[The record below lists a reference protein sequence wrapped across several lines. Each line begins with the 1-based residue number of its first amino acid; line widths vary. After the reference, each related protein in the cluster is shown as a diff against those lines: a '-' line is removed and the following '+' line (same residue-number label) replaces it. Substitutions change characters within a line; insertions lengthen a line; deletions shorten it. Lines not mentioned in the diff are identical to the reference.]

1 MFKPFVLAVIF
12 TFTMLSM
19 QACFW
24 SGPSGQY
31 APGPYAST
39 HSVCDT
45 NGNNCLICDDN
56 NNCQRTD
63 SKYGSSRHQVCDAQ
77 GNNCLDCDSN
87 NSNCQSTARS
97 YWGFIF

>member
-1 MFKPFVLAVIF
+1 MFKSLVLASF
-12 TFTMLSM
+12 LGFAMLGLKG
-19 QACFW
+19 CFW

-31 APGPYAST
+31 AAT

-45 NGNNCLICDDN
+45 NGNNCLACDYA
-56 NNCQRTD
+56 NNCQRAGD
-63 SKYGSSRHQVCDAQ
+63 GSGRHQVCDAQ
-77 GNNCLDCDSN
+77 GSNCLNCDAN